1 MYINLIITTWKHFG
15 TNNVV
20 RILVLL
26 PVAALHQ
33 ILCSFVLK
41 IKEIKISMGHSY
53 VGTMIRF
60 WDSAHKYIDSD
71 RHQGVL
77 FFPLASMLYLF
88 PIFHQYQ
95 VEFHFRKKRYDSM
108 WLKII
113 GAFCWSFPT
122 TSIPGCS
129 YYTTQDVVLKSKKGS
144 VTTWHI
150 PDMLR
155 QA

>member
-95 VEFHFRKKRYDSM
+95 VEFHFRKKKVWQYVTENNWSLLLIISNHFHS
-108 WLKII
+108 WLQLLYHSRRCIEI
-113 GAFCWSFPT
+113 
-122 TSIPGCS
+122 
-129 YYTTQDVVLKSKKGS
+129 
-144 VTTWHI
+144 
-150 PDMLR
+150 
-155 QA
+155 